1 MTTPLSTLERRKR
14 LLGCDFYYP
23 RYRFYSD
30 RFYYDRLL
38 DRLYDYK
45 GDSYYYPYKYC
56 DYWDYYDY
64 RPLHSCEYCDPYHW
78 RNYRYRD
85 YKKYLY

>member
-1 MTTPLSTLERRKR
+1 MTTALSTLERRKR

>member
-1 MTTPLSTLERRKR
+1 MTSTLATLERRKR
-14 LLGCDFYYP
+14 LLGCDLYYP

-30 RFYYDRLL
+30 RFYYDRVL

-45 GDSYYYPYKYC
+45 GDYYYPYKYC

-64 RPLHSCEYCDPYHW
+64 RPLHSCEYCDPLHW